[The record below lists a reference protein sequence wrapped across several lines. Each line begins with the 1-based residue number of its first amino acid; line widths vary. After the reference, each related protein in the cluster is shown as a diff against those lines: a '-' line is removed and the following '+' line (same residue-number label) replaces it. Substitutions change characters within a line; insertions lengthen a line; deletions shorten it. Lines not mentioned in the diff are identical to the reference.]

1 MPSISHKPGL
11 PFLVQFFV
19 GVLVAVSCTAASAPN
34 KKITVVCDRHLDI
47 TEDANRRMDFGGGS
61 AWLALAQNDTLVLSR
76 KGSCGDECRYEERIV
91 LASLGKPC
99 PTLVSATITKT
110 DAGSVAPVPRVQT
123 ATAGTLEIQDW
134 HPAGGI
140 VSGRLQ
146 AEFTLTF
153 HAQTPAPAI
162 SPQK

>member
-1 MPSISHKPGL
+1 MK
-11 PFLVQFFV
+11 FLV
-19 GVLVAVSCTAASAPN
+19 GVLVAVSCMAASAP

-47 TEDANRRMDFGGGS
+47 KEDAAKRSDWGGGS
-61 AWLALAQNDTLVLSR
+61 TWLASAQNDTLVLSR

-91 LASLGKPC
+91 LASLGAPC

-110 DAGSVAPVPRVQT
+110 DSLSPVPAPRIQT
-123 ATAGTLEIQDW
+123 ATDGKLEIQDW

-140 VSGRLQ
+140 VSGRLK

-153 HAQTPAPAI
+153 YVLTTRPAT